1 MSPTVIQKL
10 SYKRYAV
17 VLRETLEQVHAIVF
31 CNADGAPL
39 YINHCDGKSST
50 VDIAPYL
57 QLLNA
62 TRDASPSPFETYS
75 IGNNL
80 VACDMLISAPQ
91 NIPLGRLIVT
101 LHESARGLKNRAT
114 TQAAMSA
121 IVDCLVDEYRIL
133 TDLGT
138 LSDDLDARHEELHLI
153 YETSN
158 LLETIQDAHSGLTK
172 LVSKCVEYMNVDMVV
187 LYLPEKK
194 MTIPRYNT
202 RTPLDNPDKVTAQL
216 TSTLYAWTEK
226 AGKSLLSN
234 EPNESVRVE
243 AGIRMDYKLLS
254 CPVVDIRGKLEG
266 LIVCVNTRDRR
277 DFSRNDQH
285 IIEVIS
291 RTAAA
296 IIHAN
301 YDSLTG
307 LMNRE
312 SFTWQAERLLDYAR
326 QTGWNHCVLYVDINQ
341 LQVVNDTLGHLAGD
355 ALIVHV
361 GRMLC
366 GQVKQSDFVG
376 RLGGGIFGVLL
387 QNCPGNVGEQVAE
400 RIRANI
406 SVDRFT
412 WQDRDFSISANIGM
426 SGMFAENDSG
436 AASIYA
442 AELACDA
449 AKETGRNRL
458 KIFNDGNIEMLRRKD
473 QMHWVNRIQR
483 ALKDNLFIVYCQ
495 PIIPFTPI
503 SGMYHYEILLR
514 LQNEGEGILS
524 PGSFMTAAERY
535 ELMPAI
541 DRWVIK
547 ETLRQVR
554 NHRSLF
560 TCTDIELSINLSGQS
575 LCDDDL
581 LSYIDNLVKDSG
593 IPPQTIGFEVTES
606 AAVKHIATATALI
619 GALRKRGHK
628 ISLDDFGTGLSSFSY
643 LKTLPVDVLKIDGSF
658 VKEMA
663 HDPLSYEMVGAIH
676 RIGRVM
682 GLKTVAEF
690 VENDAIATCL
700 KKLEVDYG
708 QGFGLGKP
716 RPLSDQLVDLEQA
729 TQSQAR
735 KSNFLK

>member
-1 MSPTVIQKL
+1 MKPTVTQQL
-10 SYKRYAV
+10 SYKKYAAL
-17 VLRETLEQVHAIVF
+17 LRETLEHAHAIVF
-31 CNADGAPL
+31 CDNEGAPL
-39 YINHCDGKSST
+39 YINHCDNDSTT
-50 VDIAPYL
+50 VDLAPYL
-57 QLLNA
+57 ELLNTA
-62 TRDASPSPFETYS
+62 RNTSAAPFEVYA
-75 IGNNL
+75 IGNQL
-80 VACDMLISAPQ
+80 SACDMVVAAPQ
-91 NIPLGRLIVT
+91 GMALGRLIVT
-101 LHESARGLKNRAT
+101 VRDSAGSLRD
-114 TQAAMSA
+114 QAAIRASMAA
-121 IVDCLVDEYRIL
+121 IVECLVDEYRIL

-138 LSDDLDARHEELHLI
+138 LSDHLDARHEELHLI
-153 YETSN
+153 YETSS
-158 LLETIQDAHSGLTK
+158 LLETIQDAQSGLTK
-172 LVSKCVEYMNVDMVV
+172 LVCKCVEYMNVDMVV
-187 LYLPEKK
+187 LYLPGKK

-202 RTPLDNPDKVTAQL
+202 RTPLDNPDRITAQL
-216 TSTLYAWTEK
+216 TSTLHAWTEK
-226 AGKSLLSN
+226 NVQSLLSN
-234 EPNESVRVE
+234 EHNDNIRIE
-243 AGIRMDYKLLS
+243 AGIRVDYKLLS

-266 LIVCVNTRDRR
+266 LIVCVNNKDRR
-277 DFSRNDQH
+277 DFSKNDQH

-312 SFTWQAERLLDYAR
+312 SFTWQAERLLEYSR
-326 QTGWNHCVLYVDINQ
+326 QTGWNHCVLHVDINQ

-366 GQVKQSDFVG
+366 NQVKQSDFVG
-376 RLGGGIFGVLL
+376 RLGGGVFGVLL

-400 RIRANI
+400 RVRATI
-406 SVDRFT
+406 SEDKFN
-412 WQDRDFSISANIGM
+412 WEGRDFAISANIGM
-426 SGMFAENDSG
+426 SGLIAENDSG

-458 KIFNDGNIEMLRRKD
+458 KVFNDGNIEMLRRKD

-495 PIIPFTPI
+495 PIVSLVPEKGSF
-503 SGMYHYEILLR
+503 HYEILLR
-514 LQNEGEGILS
+514 LESEGGEILS
-524 PGSFMTAAERY
+524 PASFMAAAERY
-535 ELMPAI
+535 DLMPAI

-554 NHRSLF
+554 NHRALF
-560 TCTDIELSINLSGQS
+560 TRADIELSVNLSGQS
-575 LCDDDL
+575 LCDDGL
-581 LSYIDNLVKDSG
+581 QAYIDQHIRDSG
-593 IPPQTIGFEVTES
+593 IVPQTIGFEITES
-606 AAVKHIATATALI
+606 AAVKHITTAISFITE
-619 GALRKRGHK
+619 LRKRGHS

-658 VKEMA
+658 VKEMDR
-663 HDPLSYEMVGAIH
+663 DPLSYEMVAAIN

-690 VENDAIATCL
+690 VENDAIAACL
-700 KKLEVDYG
+700 KTLEVDYG

-716 RPLSDQLVDLEQA
+716 RPLSEQLVELEQLS
-729 TQSQAR
+729 QSRAR
-735 KSNFLK
+735 KSSFL